1 MLLIVQAEVR
11 AFFDVLLIAHLSCGL
26 CINSNNKDGTKHL
39 IPSSG
44 RYIADCKWLIVMVAC
59 LQAQLMQV
67 KAQLTQNLVESR
79 NIENNHQRQGNNN
92 IVTGQL
98 MNHPFCPTYI
108 NPISPQ
114 SSLDSIDHNSMNDG
128 MSMQDIQSREDFQIQ
143 AKERPYN
150 NNDLGE
156 LQELTLRMIRN

>member
-1 MLLIVQAEVR
+1 MQ
-11 AFFDVLLIAHLSCGL
+11 
-26 CINSNNKDGTKHL
+26 
-39 IPSSG
+39 
-44 RYIADCKWLIVMVAC
+44 VAR

-79 NIENNHQRQGNNN
+79 NIENNHHLQGNNN
-92 IVTGQL
+92 NVTGQL
-98 MNHPFCPTYI
+98 MNHPFCPTYM

-114 SSLDSIDHNSMNDG
+114 SSLESIDHSSINDG

-156 LQELTLRMIRN
+156 LQELALRMMRN